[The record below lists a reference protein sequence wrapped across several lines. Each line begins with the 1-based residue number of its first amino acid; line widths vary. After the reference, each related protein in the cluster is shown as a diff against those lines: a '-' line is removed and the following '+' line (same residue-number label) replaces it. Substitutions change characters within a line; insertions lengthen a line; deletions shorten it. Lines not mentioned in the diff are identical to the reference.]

1 MNSCTHNLFNPF
13 KPIQDTPWPA
23 MTQAQNDRPA
33 FQFTGCRSAATRP
46 WAAVAAQ
53 PSSRP
58 TSRGSALLSAATRPA
73 WASYSR
79 AVSTLRLGGAI
90 DANDAMRAAG
100 QGPVLQR
107 ARDGGQG
114 GFRGLGRGNGLRGS
128 RGISDGKVRA
138 VGGVPAPCGACLG
151 SNANFPSCKNAAL
164 VDVV

>member
-1 MNSCTHNLFNPF
+1 MGGGGRAAILEAHLGRICITFCSY
-13 KPIQDTPWPA
+13 A
-23 MTQAQNDRPA
+23 
-33 FQFTGCRSAATRP
+33 TG
-46 WAAVAAQ
+46 
-53 PSSRP
+53 
-58 TSRGSALLSAATRPA
+58 

-128 RGISDGKVRA
+128 RGIFDGKVRA
-138 VGGVPAPCGACLG
+138 VGGVSAPCGACLG
-151 SNANFPSCKNAAL
+151 SNANFPSCTML
-164 VDVV
+164 R